1 MYLHSHAAEGEREK
15 MAKQKAMFE
24 NLFNGFKKR
33 YDEELKKA
41 QNIEKEEEDKRK
53 AVIEEL
59 QERIKNVQARY
70 EEAGKIKIEKFRE
83 NETYALRH
91 TV

>member
-1 MYLHSHAAEGEREK
+1 MYPPSHPAEGEREK
-15 MAKQKAMFE
+15 MAKQKTMFE

-70 EEAGKIKIEKFRE
+70 E
-83 NETYALRH
+83 
-91 TV
+91 